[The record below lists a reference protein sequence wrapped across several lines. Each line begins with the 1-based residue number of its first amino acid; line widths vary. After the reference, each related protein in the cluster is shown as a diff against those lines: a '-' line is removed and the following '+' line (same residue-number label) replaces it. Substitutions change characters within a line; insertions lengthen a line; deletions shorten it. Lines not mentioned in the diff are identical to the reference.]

1 MNKKQAR
8 KYADRKLKEFERWQ
22 RIAQDDTLTYTDD
35 YILQAEME
43 DFQPVERLEI
53 NRETAQ
59 QEMNAMKSAINSI
72 NDTRIRQLLVLN
84 YLEYKSVEQVRT
96 RIKSKYKPYKAIE
109 ARQYHNLKKVA
120 LLEFA
125 KRYRNGVLEKLSE
138 SN

>member
-8 KYADRKLKEFERWQ
+8 KYADRKLKEFDRWQ

-59 QEMNAMKSAINSI
+59 QELNAMKSAINSI
-72 NDTRIRQLLVLN
+72 NDTRLRQLLVLN
-84 YLEYKSVEQVRT
+84 YLESKSVEQVRT
-96 RIKSKYKPYKAIE
+96 RIKSTYKPYKAIE

>member
-8 KYADRKLKEFERWQ
+8 KYADRKLKEFDRWQ

-59 QEMNAMKSAINSI
+59 QELNAMKSAINSI

-84 YLEYKSVEQVRT
+84 YLESKSVEQVRT
-96 RIKSKYKPYKAIE
+96 RIKSTYKPYKAIE